1 MTHLTPGGASI
12 RVVVVD
18 DSAAMRSIISRALSQ
33 DNDII
38 VVGKAANAVEAQAL
52 IRVMEPDVITLDI
65 EMPGMDGLEFLGHL
79 MRTHPMPVVMVS
91 MLTARGAKKTLQ
103 ALELGAVECVAK
115 PGLDNGFTS
124 LPEIIRAAAL
134 ANVRASG
141 LRQRSAADGCVRAA
155 APGSSPLLFE
165 PNGRLVAVGAST
177 GGVEA
182 LLAIVSRFPANCPP
196 TVITQHMPEGF
207 TRSFALRLDQCS
219 AARVAE
225 AEEGAPLLPGQVLL
239 APGGRH
245 LAISGSSGQWHC
257 TLPEQSPVN
266 GHRPSV
272 DVLFASVAKVAGP
285 RGVGVILTG
294 MGRDGASGLLAMR
307 QAGARTFG
315 QDAVSSV
322 VYGMP
327 KVAFEM
333 LAVERQAALDD
344 LPGEILATCNAAPHD
359 LFWPAP

>member
-1 MTHLTPGGASI
+1 MIHLAPVGALI

-18 DSAAMRSIISRALSQ
+18 DSAAMRSMIGRALSQ
-33 DNDII
+33 DNGII

-103 ALELGAVECVAK
+103 ALELGAVDCVAK
-115 PGLDNGFTS
+115 PGLGNGFAS
-124 LPEIIRAAAL
+124 LPEI
-134 ANVRASG
+134 
-141 LRQRSAADGCVRAA
+141 VRAA
-155 APGSSPLLFE
+155 AVANVCASGPRPRGVADGSIRAVAPGPFPTWFE

-245 LAISGSSGQWHC
+245 LAVSGSSGQWRC
-257 TLPEQSPVN
+257 TLP
-266 GHRPSV
+266 
-272 DVLFASVAKVAGP
+272 
-285 RGVGVILTG
+285 
-294 MGRDGASGLLAMR
+294 
-307 QAGARTFG
+307 
-315 QDAVSSV
+315 
-322 VYGMP
+322 
-327 KVAFEM
+327 
-333 LAVERQAALDD
+333 
-344 LPGEILATCNAAPHD
+344 
-359 LFWPAP
+359 

>member
-1 MTHLTPGGASI
+1 MTRLAPGAASI

-33 DNDII
+33 DTGIT

-115 PGLDNGFTS
+115 PSVGNGFTS
-124 LPEIIRAAAL
+124 LPEIVRAAAS

-141 LRQRSAADGCVRAA
+141 PRSRNVADGCVRAA
-155 APGSSPLLFE
+155 APSPPPLFE
-165 PNGRLVAVGAST
+165 PNGRLVAIGAST

-225 AEEGAPLLPGQVLL
+225 AEEGAPLLPGQVFL

-245 LAISGSSGQWHC
+245 LAVSGSSGQWHC
-257 TLPEQSPVN
+257 ILPEQGPVN

-272 DVLFASVAKVAGP
+272 DVLFASVAKAAGP

-344 LPGEILATCNAAPHD
+344 LPGEILATCNAAPHG
-359 LFWPAP
+359 LLRPAL